1 MVYVRF
7 SVLARYLHKPR
18 RVPHGAVTLGSDVER
33 STDAIHKLQV
43 HRATNGNCG
52 TSAPSHS
59 HARITMTLRQALN
72 LARLTELE
80 QSSRLEDFANRCKD
94 TELRNAVLQAAKR
107 HRETARTLWSA
118 VIETLPSETLDAKV
132 GDA

>member
-1 MVYVRF
+1 
-7 SVLARYLHKPR
+7 
-18 RVPHGAVTLGSDVER
+18 
-33 STDAIHKLQV
+33 
-43 HRATNGNCG
+43 
-52 TSAPSHS
+52 
-59 HARITMTLRQALN
+59 MTLRQALN